1 MSCPEFGAPNH
12 RPGLAYIL
20 EGQMTERRGPGFAPL
35 VPGPGGVALKS
46 TALSRLVTPAP
57 ALAR

>member
-1 MSCPEFGAPNH
+1 MAS
-12 RPGLAYIL
+12 IL

-35 VPGPGGVALKS
+35 VLGPGGVALES
-46 TALSRLVTPAP
+46 TALPRLITPAP